1 MLYIATNVSSACK
14 ARRAREKAEQRRE
27 QAAAEKA
34 AKRAKREA
42 ETAEKQVAADMESG
56 QRNDGTPGASAVAQE
71 TPASRSGMPNCSI
84 PKALGIRGNNAFAG
98 QTVAFTGTLPNM
110 PRAAAIA
117 AVVANGGKAWELNA
131 LWYDY
136 SESLDVK
143 RQQIAGAMTF
153 YDRLGTPY
161 AVLSAVKAV
170 YGDGMLSEWF
180 EYGGDPYH
188 FKVFTTNSTALTENK
203 SKFLAL
209 LSAVKSLRSVL
220 DSVTYYGAEG
230 KGEYTIGTKVNG
242 AAGAVYA
249 VAEVI

>member
-1 MLYIATNVSSACK
+1 MLDFSSGQLFPRFILADKNGYALAK
-14 ARRAREKAEQRRE
+14 AIEKALHIMCDVIKTGVEI
-27 QAAAEKA
+27 EKNV
-34 AKRAKREA
+34 
-42 ETAEKQVAADMESG
+42 EK
-56 QRNDGTPGASAVAQE
+56 
-71 TPASRSGMPNCSI
+71 MPEWR
-84 PKALGIRGNNAFAG
+84 LDE
-98 QTVAFTGTLPNM
+98 M
-110 PRAAAIA
+110 
-117 AVVANGGKAWELNA
+117 AWELNA

-136 SESLDVK
+136 SESLEVK

-230 KGEYTIGTKVNG
+230 KGEYTIGTKANG
-242 AAGAVYA
+242 AAGAIYA